1 MSLDID
7 KPPFLAI
14 VSTIEC
20 IGDNLV
26 VGFKGLDGG
35 GLVVLHE
42 ATVTGNIGAE
52 DGGKLAVAALLFH
65 ADTSL
70 IRRFGRIQDE
80 RGESEIKPGE
90 VRTV

>member
-7 KPPFLAI
+7 KPPFWAI
-14 VSTIEC
+14 PSTIEC
-20 IGDNLV
+20 KSFGDNLV
-26 VGFKGLDGG
+26 VGFEGLDGG

-70 IRRFGRIQDE
+70 IRRVGRI
-80 RGESEIKPGE
+80 
-90 VRTV
+90 